1 MSGGLRRWASSA
13 LLAVAMNA
21 QEPPGSVTA
30 PYGQDQIRR
39 LPHGFAFWELL
50 EKLEVAASAEP
61 RGFGGLAAARLPVY
75 ASEAASW
82 TETRYRLNHLD
93 VSDAY
98 LSGRP
103 LFLPDIEVLESFGA
117 SGGWVSVLTR
127 RGSPDW
133 RGRLSLVYTGSGLAS
148 DNLTSRA
155 LRAGL
160 LRSESFRWYTRDR
173 VELGGRL
180 GSRVDLSLSGAGQ
193 WASQTIPRDPAG
205 RRLNT
210 RLLTGT
216 AASLI
221 RLSRQDRLR
230 AAFTGSR
237 IDLSGYGM
245 PAGFE
250 ALAARRM
257 APPFQPHPDQREEDH
272 LDSVQAA
279 WVREQGANAVWEV
292 RYGYV
297 LGHLDTAL
305 PPWRPGDSPR
315 LDLVDASMAGPPP
328 LANLGVRAR
337 HQLEALWQHRAGEGR
352 LTTGFNWQRAYFRNR
367 FTAPGDAHTV
377 AAGGVPAYTV
387 RLNTP
392 LDSRGRVAELTVF
405 TNGTL
410 PIGHWMSVSGG
421 AAFAF
426 ARGVVPPQS
435 SPAGAFAAAREFPEG
450 ATAILWRDAAPWAGL
465 RFTPP
470 FAARFRVAGHYRRT
484 LKALAGRYLDFA
496 NPNSLSGEE
505 FSPDGKFLRR
515 FGGAFSAV
523 DPGLARP
530 YTDEFAAGLQAD
542 LPLAISGRLR
552 LFRRDDRRRLAA
564 INTGVPEASYR
575 PRPYLDPGADFAPGT
590 FDDQVLQIWEQD
602 PRTFGRDRFFLV
614 NTSLG
619 SFSAGLVAE
628 LERRSPRH
636 WWRLSFAAEKGYAT
650 TNPGNAPW
658 ENDAGVVGAL
668 LADPNTLVNA
678 TGRVYFDRAYLA
690 RFWGATRLP
699 RSFGGLEAGLVVTYS
714 DGLPFGRRLLVR
726 GLAQGPLVV
735 MATPR
740 GSPEGGHRTEYLL
753 TTDVRLSRR
762 ISLPRGAMRF
772 SLDIFNLPNLAHNT
786 RERDWSGPEF
796 NERLPVAIQPPR
808 FVAFGLELEF

>member
-1 MSGGLRRWASSA
+1 MCGRLRSWALTA
-13 LLAVAMNA
+13 LLATAANA
-21 QEPPGSVTA
+21 QEPPGPAASYA
-30 PYGQDQIRR
+30 QDQIRR
-39 LPHGFAFWELL
+39 LPHGFALWELL
-50 EKLEVAASAEP
+50 EKLEVVGSAEP
-61 RGFGGLAAARLPVY
+61 RSFGGLGAGRLPFY
-75 ASEAASW
+75 AAEASSW

-93 VSDAY
+93 VSDVY
-98 LSGRP
+98 QSGRP
-103 LFLPDIEVLESFGA
+103 LFLLDVEVLEKLRVSAA
-117 SGGWVSVLTR
+117 SVSAVVRT
-127 RGSPDW
+127 GEPDW
-133 RGRLSLVYTGSGLAS
+133 RGRLSSAFTGSGLAS

-160 LRSESFRWYTRDR
+160 LRSESFRWYTRHR
-173 VELGGRL
+173 VELAGRV
-180 GSRVDLSLSGAGQ
+180 GARADLLLSGAGQ
-193 WASQTIPRDPAG
+193 WSSQTVPRDPQG

-210 RLLTGT
+210 RVLIGT
-216 AASLI
+216 AASRI

-237 IDLSGYGM
+237 IDLSGYGL

-257 APPFQPHPDQREEDH
+257 APPLEPHPDQREENH
-272 LDSVQAA
+272 LDSVQGS
-279 WVREQGANAVWEV
+279 WTREAGANTVWEL

-315 LDLVDASMAGPPP
+315 LDLLDGSFAGPPP

-337 HQLEALWQHRAGEGR
+337 HHLAGLWRRRTGEGR
-352 LTTGFNWQRAYFRNR
+352 LTAGFEWQQAHFRNR
-367 FTAPGDAHTV
+367 FTAPGDTHTIL
-377 AAGGVPAYTV
+377 AGGVPASTV

-392 LDSRGRVAELTVF
+392 LDSRGRVAELTVPVV
-405 TNGTL
+405 GHL
-410 PIGHWMSVSGG
+410 PLPRSTSLYGG
-421 AAFAF
+421 ATFAF
-426 ARGVVPPQS
+426 ARGTAPPQS
-435 SPAGAFAAAREFPEG
+435 SPAGAFVPAREFSERR
-450 ATAILWRDAAPWAGL
+450 AAIRWRDAAPWASL

-470 FAARFRVAGHYRRT
+470 FAARVSIAGHYRRT
-484 LKALAGRYLDFA
+484 LKPPAGRYLDFA
-496 NPNSLSGEE
+496 NSNSLSSEE
-505 FSPDGKFLRR
+505 YAPDGTLLRR
-515 FGGAFSAV
+515 FGGAYSAI
-523 DPGLARP
+523 DPELARP
-530 YTDEFAAGLQAD
+530 YADEFAASLQAE

-552 LFRRDDRRRLAA
+552 LFRRDERRRPAA
-564 INTGVPEASYR
+564 INVGVPAASYR
-575 PRPYLDPGADFAPGT
+575 PRRYLDPGADFSPGT
-590 FDDQVLQIWEQD
+590 FDDQVLEVWEQD
-602 PRTFGRDRFFLV
+602 PRTFGQDRFLLA

-628 LERRSPRH
+628 LERRSARH

-690 RFWGATRLP
+690 RFWGSTRLP
-699 RSFGGLEAGLVVTYS
+699 RAFGAFDASLVVTYS

-726 GLAQGPLVV
+726 GLSQGPLVV

-753 TTDVRLSRR
+753 AADVRLARR
-762 ISLPRGAMRF
+762 ISLPRGAVR
-772 SLDIFNLPNLAHNT
+772 LAVDVFNLPNLAHNT
-786 RERDWSGPEF
+786 RERDWSGPQF
-796 NERLPVAIQPPR
+796 NERLPLAIQPPR
-808 FVAFGLELEF
+808 FIAFGLEWEF

>member
-1 MSGGLRRWASSA
+1 MPGRLRPWAWMA
-13 LLAVAMNA
+13 LLATAGSA
-21 QEPPGSVTA
+21 QEPPGPA
-30 PYGQDQIRR
+30 AAFYEQNQIRR
-39 LPHGFAFWELL
+39 LPHGFSFWELL
-50 EKLEVAASAEP
+50 EKLEVAGSAEP
-61 RGFGGLAAARLPVY
+61 RSFGGLAAGRLPFY
-75 ASEAASW
+75 AAQARSW
-82 TETRYRLNHLD
+82 TATRYSLNHLD
-93 VSDAY
+93 VSDVY
-98 LSGRP
+98 QSGRP
-103 LFLPDIEVLESFGA
+103 LFLPDVEVLEKLRVSGA
-117 SGGWVSVLTR
+117 SASAVVRTGG
-127 RGSPDW
+127 PDW
-133 RGRLSLVYTGSGLAS
+133 RGRLSSAYTGSGLAFG
-148 DNLTSRA
+148 NLTSRA

-173 VELGGRL
+173 VELAGRL

-193 WASQTIPRDPAG
+193 WASQTVPRDPLG

-210 RLLTGT
+210 RLLIGT
-216 AASLI
+216 AATLI

-230 AAFTGSR
+230 AAFIGSR
-237 IDLSGYGM
+237 VDLSGYGM

-257 APPFQPHPDQREEDH
+257 APPFEPHRDQREEDH
-272 LDSVQAA
+272 LDSVQGA
-279 WVREQGANAVWEV
+279 WMREAGANTAWEL

-305 PPWRPGDSPR
+305 PPSRPGDSPR
-315 LDLVDASMAGPPP
+315 LDLLDGSFAGPPP

-337 HQLEALWQHRAGEGR
+337 HHLAGLSRHLVGQGR
-352 LTTGFNWQRAYFRNR
+352 LTAGFEWRRAHFRNR
-367 FTAPGDAHTV
+367 LTAPGDTHTV
-377 AAGGVPAYTV
+377 LAGGVPAGTV

-392 LDSRGRVAELTVF
+392 LDSRGLLAELTVF
-405 TNGTL
+405 
-410 PIGHWMSVSGG
+410 VSGG
-421 AAFAF
+421 LPLGSWIWLSAGSAFAL

-435 SPAGAFAAAREFPEG
+435 SPPGAFVPAREFSERR
-450 ATAILWRDAAPWAGL
+450 TEIRWRDAAPWISV

-470 FAARFRVAGHYRRT
+470 FAARFSIAGHYRRT
-484 LKALAGRYLDFA
+484 LKPLAGRYLDFA

-505 FSPDGKFLRR
+505 FSPDGTLLRR
-515 FGGAFSAV
+515 FGGAFSAI
-523 DPGLARP
+523 DPRLARP
-530 YTDEFAAGLQAD
+530 YADEFAAGLQAG

-564 INTGVPEASYR
+564 INVGVPGASYR
-575 PRPYLDPGADFAPGT
+575 ARSYRDPGADFSPGT

-602 PRTFGRDRFFLV
+602 PRTFGEDRFLLI

-619 SFSAGLVAE
+619 SFSAGLLAE
-628 LERRSPRH
+628 LERRTPRH
-636 WWRLSFAAEKGYAT
+636 WWRLSFAAQKGYAT

-690 RFWGATRLP
+690 RFLGATRLP
-699 RSFGGLEAGLVVTYS
+699 RAFGALDAGLIVTYS

-726 GLAQGPLVV
+726 DLAQGPLVV

-753 TTDVRLSRR
+753 AADVRIARS
-762 ISLPRGAMRF
+762 ISLPRGALR
-772 SLDIFNLPNLAHNT
+772 LTVDVFNLPNLAHNT
-786 RERDWSGPEF
+786 RERDWSAPEF
-796 NERLPVAIQPPR
+796 NERLPLAIQPPR
-808 FVAFGLELEF
+808 FIALGLEWEF